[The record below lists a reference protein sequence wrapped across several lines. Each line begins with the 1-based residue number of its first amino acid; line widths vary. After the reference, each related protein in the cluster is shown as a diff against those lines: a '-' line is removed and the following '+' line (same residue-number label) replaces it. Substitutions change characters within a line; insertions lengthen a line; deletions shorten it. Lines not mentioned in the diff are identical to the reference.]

1 MRISRC
7 VAVFLLGLLW
17 TVLTSAVR
25 AEEKQTYYFGV
36 LNQRSVLLTA
46 QYWNP
51 ILRYVSERSGVP
63 LELRMGKTAVETTA
77 MTVRGE
83 FAFVFTNHLF
93 TPKRDHLGYRVIARP
108 DAPDIQACIA
118 VRKDSSFRSLSDLDA
133 RTVVFPSREAFVGYW
148 VPMDALLKSGIKVQA
163 VFGGNQEGAI
173 SQLQAGVVEA
183 AAVNSQVL
191 ENYGRRENF
200 RYRVIWM
207 SEAYHD
213 LPIMV
218 NPSVP
223 KSKAEAVQRVLI
235 GMRNDPE
242 GRKVLETSAAL
253 LKLPEPAGFV
263 LADDRDYDNYR
274 RFYRQTAVNED

>member
-1 MRISRC
+1 M
-7 VAVFLLGLLW
+7 LGLLW
-17 TVLTSAVR
+17 TVLSSAVR
-25 AEEKQTYYFGV
+25 AEEEQTYYFGV
-36 LNQRSVLLTA
+36 LNQRSVQLTA
-46 QYWNP
+46 EYWNP

-108 DAPDIQACIA
+108 DSPDIQACIA
-118 VRKDSSFRSLSDLDA
+118 VRKDFPFRSLSDLDEQ
-133 RTVVFPSREAFVGYW
+133 TVVFPSREAFVGYW

-173 SQLQAGVVEA
+173 AQLQAGAVEA
-183 AAVNSQVL
+183 AAVNNRVL

-200 RYRVIWM
+200 RYRVIWI
-207 SEAYHD
+207 SEPYHD
-213 LPIMV
+213 LPVMV
-218 NPSVP
+218 NPAVP
-223 KSKAEAVQRVLI
+223 KSKAEAVRNALI

-263 LADDRDYDNYR
+263 SADDHDYDNYR
-274 RFYRQTAVNED
+274 QFYRKTVVNED

>member
-1 MRISRC
+1 MRTSRC
-7 VAVFLLGLLW
+7 VAIFLLGLLW
-17 TVLTSAVR
+17 IALTSAVR
-25 AEEKQTYYFGV
+25 AEKEQTYYFGV

-46 QYWNP
+46 EYWNP

-63 LELRMGKTAVETTA
+63 LELRMGKTAIDTTA

-83 FAFVFTNHLF
+83 FAFVLTNHLF
-93 TPKRDHLGYRVIARP
+93 TPVRDRLGYRVIARP
-108 DAPDIQACIA
+108 DSPDIQACIA
-118 VRKDSSFRSLSDLDA
+118 VRNDSSFRSLSDLDA
-133 RTVVFPSREAFVGYW
+133 RIVVFPSHEAFVGYW

-173 SQLQAGVVEA
+173 SQLQGGVAEA

-200 RYRVIWM
+200 RYRVIWK
-207 SEAYHD
+207 SEPYHD

-223 KSKAEAVQRVLI
+223 KSKAESVRNALI
-235 GMRNDPE
+235 GMHNDPE

-253 LKLPEPAGFV
+253 LKLPQPVGFV
-263 LADDRDYDNYR
+263 SAEDRDYDNYR
-274 RFYRQTAVNED
+274 RFYRQTVINEN

>member
-7 VAVFLLGLLW
+7 IAVFLLGLLW
-17 TVLTSAVR
+17 TVLSSAVR
-25 AEEKQTYYFGV
+25 AEEEQTYYFGV
-36 LNQRSVLLTA
+36 LNQRSVQLTA

-93 TPKRDHLGYRVIARP
+93 TPERERLGYRVIARP
-108 DAPDIQACIA
+108 DSPDIQASIT
-118 VRKDSSFRSLSDLDA
+118 VRKDCPFRSLSDLDMA
-133 RTVVFPSREAFVGYW
+133 IVVFPSREAFVGYW

-173 SQLQAGVVEA
+173 AQLQAGAVEA
-183 AAVNSQVL
+183 AAVNNRVL

-200 RYRVIWM
+200 RYRVIWI
-207 SEAYHD
+207 SEPYHD
-213 LPIMV
+213 LPVMV
-218 NPSVP
+218 NPAVP
-223 KSKAEAVQRVLI
+223 KSKAEAVRNALI

-253 LKLPEPAGFV
+253 LKLPEPVGFV
-263 LADDRDYDNYR
+263 SADDRDYDNYR
-274 RFYRQTAVNED
+274 RFYRQTIINED

>member
-17 TVLTSAVR
+17 TVLSSAVW
-25 AEEKQTYYFGV
+25 AEKEQTYYFGV

-46 QYWNP
+46 EYWNP

-63 LELRMGKTAVETTA
+63 LELKMGKTAIETTA

-83 FAFVFTNHLF
+83 FAFVLTNHLF
-93 TPKRDHLGYRVIARP
+93 TPERDRLGYRVIARP

-118 VRKDSSFRSLSDLDA
+118 VHKDSSFRSLSDLNT

-173 SQLQAGVVEA
+173 SQLQAGVAEA
-183 AAVNSQVL
+183 AAVNSRVL

-200 RYRVIWM
+200 RYRVVWM
-207 SEAYHD
+207 SEPYHD

-223 KSKAEAVQRVLI
+223 KSKVEAVQRALI

-253 LKLPEPAGFV
+253 LKLSQPVGFV
-263 LADDRDYDNYR
+263 SADDRDYDNYR
-274 RFYRQTAVNED
+274 RFYRQTAINED

>member
-7 VAVFLLGLLW
+7 VAIFLLGLLW
-17 TVLTSAVR
+17 TVLSSAVR
-25 AEEKQTYYFGV
+25 AEEEQTYYFGV
-36 LNQRSVLLTA
+36 LNQRSVQLTA
-46 QYWNP
+46 EYWNP

-93 TPKRDHLGYRVIARP
+93 TPERDHLGYRVIARP
-108 DAPDIQACIA
+108 DSPDIQACIA
-118 VRKDSSFRSLSDLDA
+118 VRKGCPFNSLSDLDEQI
-133 RTVVFPSREAFVGYW
+133 VVFPSHEAFVGYW
-148 VPMDALLKSGIKVQA
+148 VPMDALLKSGIKVQT

-173 SQLQAGVVEA
+173 SQLQAGVVDA
-183 AAVNSQVL
+183 AAVNSRVL

-200 RYRVIWM
+200 RYRVIWI
-207 SEAYHD
+207 SEPYHD

-223 KSKAEAVQRVLI
+223 KSKAEAVRNALI

-242 GRKVLETSAAL
+242 GRKVLETGAAL
-253 LKLPEPAGFV
+253 LKLPEPVGFV
-263 LADDRDYDNYR
+263 SADDRDYDNYR
-274 RFYRQTAVNED
+274 RFYRKTVVNED

>member
-1 MRISRC
+1 MRTSRC
-7 VAVFLLGLLW
+7 VAIFLLGLLW
-17 TVLTSAVR
+17 IVLTSAVR
-25 AEEKQTYYFGV
+25 AEKEQTYYFGV

-46 QYWNP
+46 EYWNP

-63 LELRMGKTAVETTA
+63 LELKMGKTAIETTA

-83 FAFVFTNHLF
+83 FAFVLTNHLF
-93 TPKRDHLGYRVIARP
+93 TPERDRLGYRVIARP
-108 DAPDIQACIA
+108 DSPDIQACIA
-118 VRKDSSFRSLSDLDA
+118 VRRDCPFRSLSDLDEK
-133 RTVVFPSREAFVGYW
+133 TVVFPSHEAFVGYW

-173 SQLQAGVVEA
+173 SQLQLGVAEA

-200 RYRVIWM
+200 SYRVIWI
-207 SEAYHD
+207 SELYHD

-223 KSKAEAVQRVLI
+223 KSKADAVQRALI
-235 GMRNDPE
+235 DMRNDPE
-242 GRKVLETSAAL
+242 GRKVLETSAAV
-253 LKLPEPAGFV
+253 LKLPEPVGFV

-274 RFYRQTAVNED
+274 RFYRHTVIKED